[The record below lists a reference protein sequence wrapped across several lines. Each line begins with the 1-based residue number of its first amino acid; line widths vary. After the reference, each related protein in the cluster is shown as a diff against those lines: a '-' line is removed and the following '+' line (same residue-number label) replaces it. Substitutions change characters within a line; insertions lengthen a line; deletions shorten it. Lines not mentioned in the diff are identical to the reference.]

1 MSKSPSP
8 FTPKDIQEAE
18 DIDFAEEKEN
28 WNEYKLNDG
37 STLKVK
43 LVLTGVKRL
52 KKWNIDGS
60 PLYLVNSHNAV
71 RVVDVPKELRAKPKP
86 RTFEP
91 V

>member
-1 MSKSPSP
+1 MSKRPSP

-18 DIDFAEEKEN
+18 DIDFTEEDES
-28 WNEYKLNDG
+28 WNTYKLNDG

-52 KKWNIDGS
+52 KKWNPDGS
-60 PLYLVNSHNAV
+60 PIYLVNSHNAV
-71 RVVDVPKELRAKPKP
+71 RIVDVPKELRAKSKP
-86 RTFEP
+86 HTFNP